1 MEKKQIG
8 KYTIVGKVGAGAMGE
23 VFKAHDPVLNRYV
36 AVKTIVSSLD
46 QHDDLRQRFQREA
59 QSAAQLNHPNIVSV
73 YDFGE
78 DEGQIFMA
86 MELLEGSDLREIIR
100 ARRLLTLEEK
110 LRLMEQVCDGLG
122 FAHAKGIVHR
132 DLKPGNIHVLPSK
145 QVKLMDFGLA
155 RLASSDMTK
164 SGLILGTPNYMSPEQ
179 VQGKRV
185 DARSDVFSLGAVFY
199 ELLSYQKPFAAE
211 SIHATMFKVVQCERD
226 PLTKWVPDLPRPV
239 VDLIDKALQKEPTNR
254 FQNADEIRE
263 ALRVLRQEIG
273 NATGSVLSN
282 WSPDLQETV
291 VAAAS
296 DSAPSSPSGARSGSS
311 GRQVRTLRGSQVA
324 GSRAGGEGTIRW
336 VGIGLAIAALVAG
349 GYWLLSGKS
358 ADNPGGSSAEID
370 ALSQALVQSQL
381 ELAATNLEAKQYSA
395 ALAQAERVLSNDPLN
410 AEALRIQ
417 DEVQSVLSE
426 LDAAVAEARDAL
438 ARSQPEEAA
447 TALDKVLSIDSS
459 HPLAGELSAQL
470 NSHFRSR
477 AEAARAEVSRARQ
490 EAEAAGAASLR
501 EFQNADRIAAESERD
516 FNQGQFAMAAQKL
529 MQARDGFAQAG
540 RSARE
545 RAAAESQVTSAARTE
560 TEALSREWASLLQE
574 NGDASTRRQPA
585 FRTASSQAS
594 EAERLAAG
602 QDYSAASRAYRQAIA
617 GILEAKE
624 QALRDQAR
632 GAQQA
637 QQVQEARQTE
647 RARAAAAPPPA
658 ATTPPA
664 TATPAPAAPQVNQDE
679 EAIRRVIAEYAR
691 AIESKDIELF
701 ATVKPNLSR
710 DERGRL
716 EASFRAVDSTGI
728 DIDITSIEIQGPG
741 ATVRLNRRDTIS
753 AGGDQQTHQSEQ
765 IMVLAKGPNGWVIE
779 QISQAR

>member
-46 QHDDLRQRFQREA
+46 KHDDLRQRFQREA

-86 MELLEGSDLREIIR
+86 MELLEGSDLREVIR

-110 LRLMEQVCDGLG
+110 LRVMEQVCDGLG

-132 DLKPGNIHVLPSK
+132 DLKPGNIHVLPSN

-226 PLTKWVPDLPRPV
+226 PLTKWVPDLPQPV
-239 VDLIDKALQKEPTNR
+239 VELVDKALQKEPTHR
-254 FQNADEIRE
+254 FQSANEVRE

-273 NATGSVLSN
+273 SATASVLSN
-282 WSPDLQETV
+282 RGPDLQETV
-291 VAAAS
+291 VATAS

-311 GRQVRTLRGSQVA
+311 GRQVSTLRRSQVTA
-324 GSRAGGEGTIRW
+324 ARAGGTVRW
-336 VGIGLAIAALVAG
+336 VGIGLAVAALAAG
-349 GYWLLSGKS
+349 GYWLLGGNSE
-358 ADNPGGSSAEID
+358 DNQGASSAEVD

-381 ELAATNLEAKQYSA
+381 ELAATNLQAKQYRA

-410 AEALRIQ
+410 AEAQRIR

-438 ARSQPEEAA
+438 ARNQPEEAA

-490 EAEAAGAASLR
+490 AAEAAGAATLR
-501 EFQNADRIAAESERD
+501 EFQSADRIAAESERD

-529 MQARDGFAQAG
+529 MQARDGFTQAG

-545 RAAAESQVTSAARTE
+545 RAAAESQATSAARTE
-560 TEALSREWASLLQE
+560 TEALSREWATLLQE
-574 NGDASTRRQPA
+574 NGDASIRRQAA
-585 FRTASSQAS
+585 FRTASSRAS

-602 QDYSAASRAYRQAIA
+602 QDYSAASQAYRQAID
-617 GILEAKE
+617 GILDAKE
-624 QALRDQAR
+624 QALREQAAQQTQQAR
-632 GAQQA
+632 
-637 QQVQEARQTE
+637 
-647 RARAAAAPPPA
+647 AP
-658 ATTPPA
+658 TTPPA
-664 TATPAPAAPQVNQDE
+664 TVTPAPAAPQVNQDE
-679 EAIRRVIAEYAR
+679 KAIRQVIADYAR
-691 AIESKDIELF
+691 AIENKDIELF

-728 DIDITSIEIQGPG
+728 DIDITSIEIQGPS
-741 ATVRLNRRDTIS
+741 ATVQLNRRDTIS
-753 AGGDQQTHQSEQ
+753 AGGDQQTYESQQ
-765 IMVLAKGPNGWVIE
+765 VMVFAKGPNGWVIE